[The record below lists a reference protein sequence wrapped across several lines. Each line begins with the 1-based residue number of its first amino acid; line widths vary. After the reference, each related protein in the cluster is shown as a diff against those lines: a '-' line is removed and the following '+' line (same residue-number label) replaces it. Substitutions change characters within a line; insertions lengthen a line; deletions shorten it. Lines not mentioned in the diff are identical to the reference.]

1 MDIIAKIDSID
12 AEKIKTAF
20 KELMKD
26 YLTPAFGAISKRDF
40 DILLFMKFQ
49 ELGLFENNPEIYD
62 IVSSLKVTRTKAR
75 NLLYEA
81 KLRDTSQTDL
91 DKELILLLQSPIFL
105 KDNDKIALEIGN
117 PFLTDHL
124 RAKLKKLGH
133 ITDGSFSSELIK
145 LTEKAYLSLFEDMLP
160 DGKKDE
166 IKKAL
171 IESGIATDTSFKGVM
186 KGVLKKLGKKFAGDV
201 GDEIAENVGEYLA
214 PIITGGIE
222 LIKGKI
228 STLTTEETETNDE
241 E

>member
-12 AEKIKTAF
+12 AEKVKIAF

-49 ELGLFENNPEIYD
+49 KLEIFENDPEIYD

-81 KLRDTSQTDL
+81 KLRATSED
-91 DKELILLLQSPIFL
+91 ELNDELKLLLLSPVFL

-160 DGKKDE
+160 DGKKDD
-166 IKKAL
+166 IKTAL
-171 IESGIATDTSFKGVM
+171 IESGITTDTSFKGVM

-201 GDEIAENVGEYLA
+201 GDEVGENIGEYLD
-214 PIITGGIE
+214 PIINGGVE
-222 LIKGKI
+222 LIKKKI
-228 STLTTEETETNDE
+228 STLTEGDNEE
-241 E
+241 

>member
-1 MDIIAKIDSID
+1 MDVLVKIDSLD
-12 AEKIKTAF
+12 AERVKIAF
-20 KELMKD
+20 KELMKN

-40 DILLFMKFQ
+40 EILLFMKLQ
-49 ELGLFENNPEIYD
+49 ELGIFDKDPEIYD

-81 KLRDTSQTDL
+81 KLRHTSESEL
-91 DKELILLLQSPIFL
+91 DEELKTLLISPIFL

-160 DGKKDE
+160 NNKKNE

-171 IESGIATDTSFKGVM
+171 IESGIAADTSFKGVM
-186 KGVLKKLGKKFAGDV
+186 TGVLKKLGKKFAGAA
-201 GDEIAENVGEYLA
+201 GDALGEKIGEYLY
-214 PIITGGIE
+214 PILNGCIDS
-222 LIKGKI
+222 IKTKI
-228 STLTTEETETNDE
+228 PSLAAD
-241 E
+241 

>member
-1 MDIIAKIDSID
+1 MNIIAKIDSID
-12 AEKIKTAF
+12 AEKVKIAF

-49 ELGLFENNPEIYD
+49 KLEIFEKDPEIYD

-81 KLRDTSQTDL
+81 KLRDTSEDEL
-91 DKELILLLQSPIFL
+91 DEELKTLLLSPIFL

-166 IKKAL
+166 IKTAL

-186 KGVLKKLGKKFAGDV
+186 KGVLKKLGEMFAGDV
-201 GDEIAENVGEYLA
+201 GDELMENVGEYLG
-214 PIITGGIE
+214 PIINGGIE
-222 LIKGKI
+222 LIKNKI
-228 STLTTEETETNDE
+228 ATLTVNDNDGDNEE
-241 E
+241 

>member
-1 MDIIAKIDSID
+1 
-12 AEKIKTAF
+12 
-20 KELMKD
+20 MKD

-49 ELGLFENNPEIYD
+49 KLEIFEKDPEIYD

-81 KLRDTSQTDL
+81 KLRDTSEDEL
-91 DKELILLLQSPIFL
+91 DEELKTLLLSPIFL

-166 IKKAL
+166 IKTAL
-171 IESGIATDTSFKGVM
+171 IESGIATDTSFKGV
-186 KGVLKKLGKKFAGDV
+186 
-201 GDEIAENVGEYLA
+201 
-214 PIITGGIE
+214 
-222 LIKGKI
+222 
-228 STLTTEETETNDE
+228 
-241 E
+241 

>member
-49 ELGLFENNPEIYD
+49 ELELFENNPEIYD

-75 NLLYEA
+75 NLLYDA
-81 KLRDTSQTDL
+81 KLRDTSQTEL

-166 IKKAL
+166 IKEAL